1 MSLTYFS
8 PGDTLWFCGR
18 GFASR
23 SIAFG
28 TCSFKQV
35 LLGQLISH
43 CGFIAQ
49 HRGKLKHFESTT
61 FNDLACDEAR
71 RKVLGVQ
78 VNDPHKRIMQYSG
91 RVYLARPRRALT
103 NEQRAAL
110 SISARAFLGTPYD
123 MPGALR
129 AGTRWI
135 KRFFDADP
143 SALFCDEFA
152 AFALMDCGKIPE
164 GSFNPSAVTP
174 AWLARWLVHN
184 AVYRPL
190 VRLK

>member
-18 GFASR
+18 GFESR
-23 SIAFG
+23 AIALG
-28 TCSFKQV
+28 TCSLKQLV
-35 LLGQLISH
+35 QGQWISH
-43 CGFIAQ
+43 CGIIAQ

-71 RKVLGVQ
+71 RKIRGVQ
-78 VNDPHKRIMQYSG
+78 VNDPHKRIMQYDG
-91 RVYLARPRRALT
+91 RVYLARPRKPLT
-103 NEQRAAL
+103 PEQSEAL
-110 SISARAFLGTPYD
+110 SNSCRAFLGTPYD

-135 KRFFDADP
+135 KRYFDADP
-143 SALFCDEFA
+143 SSLFCDEFM

-184 AVYRPL
+184 AVYQPL

>member
-1 MSLTYFS
+1 MSLTYFT

-23 SIAFG
+23 AIGLWTTSL
-28 TCSFKQV
+28 KQKWN
-35 LLGQLISH
+35 GQLISH
-43 CGFIAQ
+43 GSFIAP
-49 HRGKLKHFESTT
+49 HRGKIKNFESTT

-78 VNDPHKRIMQYSG
+78 VNDPHKRVLTYTG
-91 RVYLARPRRALT
+91 RVYLSRPRNALKA
-103 NEQRAAL
+103 EQVEAL
-110 SISARAFLGTPYD
+110 SNSARAFLGTPYD

-143 SALFCDEFA
+143 SALFCDEFM

-184 AVYRPL
+184 AVYQPL

>member
-1 MSLTYFS
+1 MSFTPFH

-18 GFASR
+18 GFESR
-23 SIAFG
+23 AIALG
-28 TCSFKQV
+28 TCSFKQ
-35 LLGQLISH
+35 LFQGQWISH
-43 CGFIAQ
+43 CGIIAQ

-61 FNDLACDEAR
+61 LNDMACDEAR
-71 RKVLGVQ
+71 RKIRGVQ
-78 VNDPHKRIMQYSG
+78 VNDPHKRIMQYDG
-91 RVYLARPRRALT
+91 RVYLARPRKPLT
-103 NEQRAAL
+103 PEQSEAL
-110 SISARAFLGTPYD
+110 SNSCRAFLGTPYD

-129 AGTRWI
+129 AGTLWI
-135 KRFFDADP
+135 KRYFDADP
-143 SALFCDEFA
+143 SLLFCDEFM

-184 AVYRPL
+184 AVYQPL